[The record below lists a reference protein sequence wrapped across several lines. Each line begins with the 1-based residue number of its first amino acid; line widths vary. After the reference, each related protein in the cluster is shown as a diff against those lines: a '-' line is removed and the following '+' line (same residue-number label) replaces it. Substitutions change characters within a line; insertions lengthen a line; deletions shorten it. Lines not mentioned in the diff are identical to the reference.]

1 MDFLTIG
8 LLKAIVTGKN
18 KNGTGP
24 YHGSLNKSPI
34 KTYHSSP
41 VPRAAPVGNIQNFCL
56 WMVIMLPFSHCFVVC
71 KLSLMIIYVFL
82 LER

>member
-1 MDFLTIG
+1 MEEIISFYFLENADLDCRASPMDFLTIG

-41 VPRAAPVGNIQNFCL
+41 VPRAAPVGNI
-56 WMVIMLPFSHCFVVC
+56 
-71 KLSLMIIYVFL
+71 
-82 LER
+82 